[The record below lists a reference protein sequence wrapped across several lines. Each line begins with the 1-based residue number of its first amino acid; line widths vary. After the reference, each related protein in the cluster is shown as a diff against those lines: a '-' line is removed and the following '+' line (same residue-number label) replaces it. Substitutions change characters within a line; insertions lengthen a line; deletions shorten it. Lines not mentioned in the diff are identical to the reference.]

1 MNLCFPCILTI
12 SRMQSQEIGWS
23 GEKGT
28 RREDY
33 DGPDRAVVKYR
44 RSQGKYS

>member
-12 SRMQSQEIGWS
+12 SRMQSQETDWS
-23 GEKGT
+23 GVKGT

-33 DGPDRAVVKYR
+33 DVPDRAVVKCR